1 MEYMDDYYRQY
12 AIILAFLTVA
22 VAIPT
27 GMIVASFALSKVGIR
42 PQIPSKIKSSI
53 YECGF
58 EAITG
63 KWNQFNFRYYA
74 LAIDFVIFDI
84 EVVFLFPWAAS
95 YGFWSIQLGL
105 SFLFSMPLF
114 IGILVLGW
122 GYAWRKGSFDWGKN
136 D

>member
-84 EVVFLFPWAAS
+84 EVVFLFP
-95 YGFWSIQLGL
+95 
-105 SFLFSMPLF
+105 
-114 IGILVLGW
+114 
-122 GYAWRKGSFDWGKN
+122 
-136 D
+136 

>member
-53 YECGF
+53 YE
-58 EAITG
+58 
-63 KWNQFNFRYYA
+63 
-74 LAIDFVIFDI
+74 
-84 EVVFLFPWAAS
+84 
-95 YGFWSIQLGL
+95 
-105 SFLFSMPLF
+105 
-114 IGILVLGW
+114 
-122 GYAWRKGSFDWGKN
+122 
-136 D
+136 